1 MADNYEERKSAVL
14 EGMYKGVE
22 RKIDEIKQSVSK
34 ELQYTSEQQ
43 ASAQEALAESFQ
55 QAIEA
60 VLNELRYLAQQNS
73 AIYDYGKRERAKEK
87 EDILKALDEG
97 LSASDKRLA
106 EAEEKLAATASGL
119 SDDPYSDRIDAVVRS
134 LDERTGAIMRAF
146 EDQMDRVGRMM
157 DEKLEA
163 FAHSV
168 NDRIDAHVRTITDEL
183 HRSGANSEQLDYLCR
198 ILPEQIEGLH
208 RNAGTDGEILET
220 REVRYDDRFQRDL
233 RESIRADLRAELRD
247 YGYSSSEQKSE
258 TARSYDG
265 AFDDSF
271 DYGVLAEKIVSMLPE
286 TDYDLIADRVVAAL
300 PQTDEN
306 ALADKIVASIPQ
318 TDENAIA
325 DRIADAVPL
334 TDYDLIAE
342 KVAAVMEHEFD
353 VTVDEAGISRIAASV
368 AEELDYDR
376 IAAKVTE
383 FVKAGENEVRAEV
396 DADAVAGKIAE
407 ILGETEKTALTADEI
422 ANRVVEMLKEN
433 AEPQTQV
440 ESTLTAEEVAA
451 CVVERMGEQ
460 PAEQPMEPNYD
471 EIAQRISEILR
482 EDAPIPVVDYDRIAQ
497 QVVYGLR
504 MDEQVR
510 ADETVTEDGVANRVV
525 ELMQASDAMQPFTV
539 DYDLIASKVA
549 ATIRADMP
557 HASADGEENFTAD
570 DIAGRVVTLIH
581 ERELQEESGELTA
594 EEIAEKVAEILAAKD
609 AQGEQP
615 EETLTADGIA
625 ARVLELLRESEAE
638 EEPLELDY
646 DEIASKVADAIRGDM
661 SRDAE
666 TVSVTETAA
675 PDMPSAEEIA
685 EKVAEILGGQE
696 KAPQEFDYDQM
707 AVRVAQCV
715 RMVHEEPDYDHIA
728 ARVSDYL
735 KAEESAE
742 AGTKASAFDYD
753 LLAEKIT
760 ERVATL
766 GNSADEIAQKVADL
780 FAEDEPVAEESS
792 TDETLFD
799 YDLLAEKVAE
809 HLRTEGASENAESIT
824 ADGVARR
831 VLELMKES
839 GLIEEGEFEEE
850 AEQTDG
856 GAREEFARQ
865 IAELRASTEEIKAA
879 AVRFG
884 EEGRGANVGFA
895 AVNASAPQASW
906 NAEEI
911 ADRVAELMKY
921 DEIAAK
927 LYEQLG
933 AEDIAARVVSLLN
946 TEHTLSQPAV
956 TADEIAQ
963 KIADLFAETEP
974 LEEEVGALPTVE
986 EIARKV
992 AESIS
997 IPEAVFS
1004 TDEIAQKVAEAISIP
1019 EAVFSTDEIAQK
1031 VAESISIPE
1040 AVIPTDEIA
1049 QKVAESI
1056 SIPETEVSADEI
1068 AAKIYEQLSAE
1079 DIAARVAALLGS
1091 EDRSALSADSAE
1103 EIAQKVAEL
1112 ISVPEVQISVGE
1124 IAEKVA
1130 DLIKEELPVQLLQE
1144 EELAAAAEPAPAPR
1158 PEPVPEPI
1166 PAPAPI
1172 AEPEPEFEEEI
1183 EPEFDEDEEEEPIA
1197 PPSKAQPKA
1206 KKPVKKMQ
1214 PAPEPALTTRLKK
1227 SFTAKLIESE
1237 EDVKDYYS
1245 ELKNQLLSYVKVKS
1259 QINWSNDRFTYD
1271 RETIAKICLRGKTL
1285 CLYLALD
1292 PEEFPTTVYHQ
1303 KFAGDTKM
1311 YEKTPMMMKV
1321 KSPVALKRSIKLIEL
1336 LMERVQAV
1344 KGDRKAV
1351 DYAAKFAY
1359 RSEEQ
1364 LLGEGLIK
1372 SVLVEKSK
1380 LDF

>member
-22 RKIDEIKQSVSK
+22 RKIDEVKQSVSK
-34 ELQYTSEQQ
+34 ELQYSSEQQ
-43 ASAQEALAESFQ
+43 ANAQEALAESFQ

-73 AIYDYGKRERAKEK
+73 AIYDYGKKERAKEK

-97 LSASDKRLA
+97 LAATDKRLA
-106 EAEEKLAATASGL
+106 EAEEKLAATASNL
-119 SDDPYSDRIDAVVRS
+119 SDDSFADRIDAALRS
-134 LDERTGAIMRAF
+134 MDEQIERMG
-146 EDQMDRVGRMM
+146 RVM

-163 FAHSV
+163 FAESM
-168 NDRIDAHVRTITDEL
+168 NERIDAHARTITDEL
-183 HRSGANSEQLDYLCR
+183 RRHTATAEQLDYLSR

-208 RNAGTDGEILET
+208 RNAVSDGEMLET
-220 REVRYDDRFQRDL
+220 REVRYDDRFERDL
-233 RESIRADLRAELRD
+233 RENIRADLRAELRD
-247 YGYSSSEQKSE
+247 YGYSASEQKSE
-258 TARSYDG
+258 TAHSYDG

-383 FVKAGENEVRAEV
+383 FVKAGEGEARAEV
-396 DADAVAGKIAE
+396 DADAVAGKVAE
-407 ILGETEKTALTADEI
+407 LLGETGKAAVSADEI
-422 ANRVVEMLKEN
+422 ANRVIELMNEN
-433 AEPQTQV
+433 AEPQAQAET
-440 ESTLTAEEVAA
+440 TLTAEEVAA

-460 PAEQPMEPNYD
+460 PAEQIIQPDYD

-510 ADETVTEDGVANRVV
+510 ADEAVTEDGVANRVV
-525 ELMQASDAMQPFTV
+525 ELMQASEAQEPFTV

-581 ERELQEESGELTA
+581 EREAQEESGELTA
-594 EEIAEKVAEILAAKD
+594 EEIAEKVAEILATKD
-609 AQGEQP
+609 AEAQP
-615 EETLTADGIA
+615 EEALTADA
-625 ARVLELLRESEAE
+625 VATRVLEMLRENEAE

-646 DEIASKVADAIRGDM
+646 DEIASKVADALRVDLPQ
-661 SRDAE
+661 SAE
-666 TVSVTETAA
+666 TISVTETAA
-675 PDMPSAEEIA
+675 AEMPSAEEIA
-685 EKVAEILGGQE
+685 ERVAGILSERAPREQAVSGEPAEEVTAEEIASKVAEILGGQE

-715 RMVHEEPDYDHIA
+715 RMVHEEPDYDRIA

-735 KAEESAE
+735 KAEEPAE
-742 AGTKASAFDYD
+742 AAPVTTETAQFDYD

-760 ERVATL
+760 ERVASL

-780 FAEDEPVAEESS
+780 FAEDEPAEEIA
-792 TDETLFD
+792 EAEAAQFD
-799 YDLLAEKVAE
+799 YDLLAEKVAGL
-809 HLRTEGASENAESIT
+809 LRAEGISENAESLT

-831 VLELMKES
+831 VLDLMKES

-850 AEQTDG
+850 AEQADG

-879 AVRFG
+879 AERIG
-884 EEGRGANVGFA
+884 EEGRESVGFA
-895 AVNASAPQASW
+895 AVATGAPQEW

-911 ADRVAELMKY
+911 AERVAEFMKY

-927 LYEQLG
+927 LYEQLS

-946 TEHTLSQPAV
+946 TENNLSQPTETL

-963 KIADLFAETEP
+963 KVADLFAETEP
-974 LEEEVGALPTVE
+974 SEEESALPTAE
-986 EIARKV
+986 EIAAKV
-992 AESIS
+992 AEAIS
-997 IPEAVFS
+997 IPDAVFS
-1004 TDEIAQKVAEAISIP
+1004 TDEIAQKVAEAIN
-1019 EAVFSTDEIAQK
+1019 
-1031 VAESISIPE
+1031 
-1040 AVIPTDEIA
+1040 
-1049 QKVAESI
+1049 
-1056 SIPETEVSADEI
+1056 IPETEISADEI
-1068 AAKIYEQLSAE
+1068 AAKVYEQFSAE
-1079 DIAARVAALLGS
+1079 DIAARVAELLGA
-1091 EDRSALSADSAE
+1091 EEKSALSAD
-1103 EIAQKVAEL
+1103 EIAQKVAEV
-1112 ISVPEVQISVGE
+1112 ISIPETQISTDE

-1130 DLIKEELPVQLLQE
+1130 DLIKEELPVRLLQE
-1144 EELAAAAEPAPAPR
+1144 EELAVAAEPAPAPK
-1158 PEPVPEPI
+1158 PE

-1172 AEPEPEFEEEI
+1172 PVPVPAPIPEPEPEEE
-1183 EPEFDEDEEEEPIA
+1183 EPEFDEDEEEEA
-1197 PPSKAQPKA
+1197 PAPKAQPKA
-1206 KKPVKKMQ
+1206 KKPVKKVQ
-1214 PAPEPALTTRLKK
+1214 PAPELDLTTRLKK

-1271 RETIAKICLRGKTL
+1271 HETIAKICLRGKTL
-1285 CLYLALD
+1285 CLYLALN

-1344 KGDRKAV
+1344 KGERKTV